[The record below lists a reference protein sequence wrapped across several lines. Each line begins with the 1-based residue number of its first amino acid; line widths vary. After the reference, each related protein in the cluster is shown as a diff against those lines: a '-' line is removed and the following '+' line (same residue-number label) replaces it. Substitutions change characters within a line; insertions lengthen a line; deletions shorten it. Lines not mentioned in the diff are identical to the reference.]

1 MYLSTLTLLHS
12 IKAESG
18 EATAEEK
25 FQANRGWVMK
35 LKGRNPLHN
44 IKIQVK
50 WNEVLAAQLCPT
62 LHNLLDCSLPGS
74 SVHGILQVRILVWV
88 AISFSRVSFPPRNQT
103 TLYCIAGIFFTI
115 WAMANTNVEVATSFP
130 EDLTKIMNVAVLNNR
145 CSL

>member
-50 WNEVLAAQLCPT
+50 WNEVLAAQCAPLFTTSWTVVCQAP
-62 LHNLLDCSLPGS
+62 LSMG
-74 SVHGILQVRILVWV
+74 
-88 AISFSRVSFPPRNQT
+88 FSR
-103 TLYCIAGIFFTI
+103 
-115 WAMANTNVEVATSFP
+115 
-130 EDLTKIMNVAVLNNR
+130 
-145 CSL
+145 